1 MLLLH
6 FDFFKLAMD
15 IDRIFSADQIEVHPE
30 LALILKEYT
39 KAVLK
44 ANPEDVIAFSN
55 NYFKKKAGEESKE
68 EEE

>member
-1 MLLLH
+1 
-6 FDFFKLAMD
+6 MD

-44 ANPEDVIAFSN
+44 ANPEDIVQFSV
-55 NYFKKKAGEESKE
+55 NYFKTKVEESQS
-68 EEE
+68 

>member
-1 MLLLH
+1 
-6 FDFFKLAMD
+6 MD

-44 ANPEDVIAFSN
+44 ANPDDIVQFSM
-55 NYFKKKAGEESKE
+55 NYFKQKVDEESSSS
-68 EEE
+68 